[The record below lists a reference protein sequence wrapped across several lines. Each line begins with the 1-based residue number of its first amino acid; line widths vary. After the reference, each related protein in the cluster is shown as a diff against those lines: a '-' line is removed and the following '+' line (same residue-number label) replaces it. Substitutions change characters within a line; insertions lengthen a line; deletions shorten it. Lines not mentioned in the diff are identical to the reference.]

1 VFDHAANAKVQATST
16 AVGTMKL
23 IVRRLPITILSFF
36 LLFPHP
42 VWAQEASV
50 TGARMLWY
58 GVYQAGSTT
67 TIEDKAS
74 PTGRRTVSSG
84 IVPPKVSSDRIPAI
98 LNTRFGFGYVLMG
111 SPANAVAK
119 MRHVRN
125 FPAGGIVNPKTGQ
138 RYFKEQ
144 VELNLGVSQKDLFIG
159 YLFEENFTLVPG
171 VWHFEVW
178 NGNRKLLEK
187 RFTVYKP

>member
-1 VFDHAANAKVQATST
+1 VFDQTANAKVQTMFT
-16 AVGTMKL
+16 AIGAMKC
-23 IVRRLPITILSFF
+23 IVRRLPIAILSLL
-36 LLFPHP
+36 LLFHYP

-84 IVPPKVSSDRIPAI
+84 IVPPTVNSDRIPAA

-119 MRHVRN
+119 IRHVRN
-125 FPAGGIVNPKTGQ
+125 FPAEGIVNPKAGQ
-138 RYFKEQ
+138 RFFKEQ
-144 VELNLGVSQKDLFIG
+144 VELNLGVSRKDLFIG

-187 RFTVYKP
+187 RFTIYKP